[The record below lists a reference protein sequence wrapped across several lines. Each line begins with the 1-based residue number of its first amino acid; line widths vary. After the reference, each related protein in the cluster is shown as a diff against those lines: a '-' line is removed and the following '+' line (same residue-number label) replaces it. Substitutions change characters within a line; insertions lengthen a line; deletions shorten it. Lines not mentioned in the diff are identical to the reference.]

1 MERIAFAVGFLMAF
15 VGMYLVFKSDLRLK
29 AQEVAEARELL
40 KRVKGALTT
49 AAFYLS
55 AGDVQRALEILDNA
69 IKRIEGG
76 RA

>member
-1 MERIAFAVGFLMAF
+1 MEKVAFTLGFLTAF

-29 AQEVAEARELL
+29 AQEVAEAKELL
-40 KRVKGALTT
+40 KRVKGALTS

-55 AGDVQRALEILDNA
+55 AGDVQRALEILNSA

>member
-1 MERIAFAVGFLMAF
+1 MERIAFVMGFLVAF

-40 KRVKGALTT
+40 KRVKGALTS